1 MRGLCDCPGI
11 ESSQSKKGLGER
23 VCPAASDGEVIY
35 WKRGGSLFIPF
46 FVSPKL
52 FSRIRSYPPING
64 SAGGITRQG
73 GCISILRPKPAYLV
87 KLKEFPS
94 LASDQPRSR
103 LAPSSY
109 SALSLLL
116 RDLQVESGNESMDG
130 ERIFGKARKDFF
142 LLKVGVRSAARTG
155 RDVTSITSGGAIL
168 PEQSLKQGGRPS
180 FAQVIG
186 YKTARSTWEALDRA
200 YTSQT
205 NARYYQI
212 KHYLFVIFAK
222 VHIPLRNIWIV
233 SAGSF
238 TTEVSFSESVDFP
251 LIRAI
256 IATSGNSSL
265 FSCNWIWVPGGGDK
279 LRWIDEV
286 LGTHLVTI
294 LIITCRVAIFQP

>member
-168 PEQSLKQGGRPS
+168 PEQSLKQGKSTVRSERSKQLPSSIRPS
-180 FAQVIG
+180 NYAKGPEKRGCSRGVQFKG
-186 YKTARSTWEALDRA
+186 EAHFRTPSLGFRA
-200 YTSQT
+200 
-205 NARYYQI
+205 A
-212 KHYLFVIFAK
+212 
-222 VHIPLRNIWIV
+222 
-233 SAGSF
+233 
-238 TTEVSFSESVDFP
+238 
-251 LIRAI
+251 
-256 IATSGNSSL
+256 
-265 FSCNWIWVPGGGDK
+265 
-279 LRWIDEV
+279 
-286 LGTHLVTI
+286 
-294 LIITCRVAIFQP
+294 